1 MLSGPGIA
9 KNLAVVYA
17 RINEVDLPFGTLG
30 PLTKM
35 PNGIFYGKLK
45 RDPYLEPLL
54 KDPRDEKLLAV
65 LAPSGRR

>member
-1 MLSGPGIA
+1 M
-9 KNLAVVYA
+9 
-17 RINEVDLPFGTLG
+17 DLPFGTLG

-65 LAPSGRR
+65 LAPPDGASANTQ